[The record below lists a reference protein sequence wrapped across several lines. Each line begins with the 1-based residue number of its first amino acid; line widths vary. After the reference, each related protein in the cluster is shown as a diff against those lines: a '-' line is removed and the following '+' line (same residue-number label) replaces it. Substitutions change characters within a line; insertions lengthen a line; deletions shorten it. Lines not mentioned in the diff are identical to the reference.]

1 MPQECAE
8 QNKER
13 LTKDVILS
21 KIPAF
26 PPVVLKALDLLAT
39 DRTKISELA
48 HLIASDATL
57 SAQVLRMANS
67 ALFGF
72 SSEIDTVQH
81 GVVALGLTRVQS
93 LIMTVATTNYMRAAF
108 RTEALTK
115 CWRHTLAS
123 AIVSRELARASRQEP
138 DRAYTLGLL
147 HDIGRLGLLVGYPDA
162 YNEILAEA
170 DRDAVSLLDLEKR
183 RFGMD
188 HCEAGRLLM
197 GEWGLPQEVLV
208 ATGRHHDPPQG
219 GPFDML
225 HIVHLACRFAD
236 TLGYFVVAPL
246 KPATFEELTEMLP
259 VDARERFFREADAL
273 RQLVEGSIGEG
284 EIANKP
290 SVPSAPIGPAKPYG
304 AEDEGQTGR
313 EQLGAEMP
321 WPALGDRRIAWDLLL
336 VVVTIVV
343 FAAVMLAM
351 EYLGNA

>member
-1 MPQECAE
+1 
-8 QNKER
+8 
-13 LTKDVILS
+13 
-21 KIPAF
+21 
-26 PPVVLKALDLLAT
+26 
-39 DRTKISELA
+39 
-48 HLIASDATL
+48 
-57 SAQVLRMANS
+57 
-67 ALFGF
+67 
-72 SSEIDTVQH
+72 
-81 GVVALGLTRVQS
+81 
-93 LIMTVATTNYMRAAF
+93 VATTPSMRAAF

-123 AIVSRELARASRQEP
+123 AIISRELARASRQEA

-170 DRDAVSLLDLEKR
+170 GRDAVSLLDLEKR

-259 VDARERFFREADAL
+259 VDARERFSREADAL

-284 EIANKP
+284 EIVNKP
-290 SVPSAPIGPAKPYG
+290 PIPSAPIGSAKPYG
-304 AEDEGQTGR
+304 AEAEANTGG
-313 EQLGAEMP
+313 EQPGAEMP
-321 WPALGDRRIAWDLLL
+321 WQALGDRRIAWDLLL

-343 FAAVMLAM
+343 FAAVMVAM